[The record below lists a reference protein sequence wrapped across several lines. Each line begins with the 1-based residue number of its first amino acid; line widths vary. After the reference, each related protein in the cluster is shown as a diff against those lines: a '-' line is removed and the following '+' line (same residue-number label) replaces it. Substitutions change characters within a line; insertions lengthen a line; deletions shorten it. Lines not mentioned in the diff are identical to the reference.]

1 MKASI
6 IVLLVSL
13 SRTSAFSPR
22 AARESR
28 LALEKLDQ
36 STPTRQTPGPDNSRL
51 PASLTPSQV
60 AAPFPDNF
68 WNLPSNVTESF
79 SVYSLRSKYSRKKS
93 DYFMNLPIERDTEL
107 MTDQRILAE
116 VLKEPAIEVTSVVL
130 VILSSFLVALSTVNT
145 MDLQTIATI
154 IRAENVIASIFAV
167 EFLARWYSQFTW
179 KGIVEYLLQPLVI
192 IDLVVVILP
201 LIPLLVPPA
210 SAGAYDILP
219 SWLFSSSGLVNLRL
233 LRILRLQRVLR
244 SRESFADFQM
254 ALGIPRTKVKPYQL
268 ELARVVL
275 SIFTLLSISTGLI
288 YSTEHSVNPDIPTY
302 FDALYFTLTTL
313 TTVGF
318 GDIVPVTPEGKLVVS
333 GSILAGVAVIP
344 AQAGALVEA
353 LLARENYKAGDTFR
367 RNRTPK
373 DKRRDDLDGRSIVM
387 TSSSCI
393 NCGAEFHWANAQY
406 CWSCGTRLDDD
417 CQH

>member
-1 MKASI
+1 M
-6 IVLLVSL
+6 L
-13 SRTSAFSPR
+13 
-22 AARESR
+22 
-28 LALEKLDQ
+28 
-36 STPTRQTPGPDNSRL
+36 G
-51 PASLTPSQV
+51 
-60 AAPFPDNF
+60 
-68 WNLPSNVTESF
+68 
-79 SVYSLRSKYSRKKS
+79 
-93 DYFMNLPIERDTEL
+93 
-107 MTDQRILAE
+107 E
-116 VLKEPAIEVTSVVL
+116 VLKEPAIEVASVVL
-130 VILSSFLVALSTVNT
+130 VILSSCLVAFSTVNT
-145 MDLQTIATI
+145 IDLRTVATI

-167 EFLARWYSQFTW
+167 EFVARWYSQFTW
-179 KGIVEYLLQPLVI
+179 KGIIDYLLQPLVI

-201 LIPLLVPPA
+201 LVPLLVPPA
-210 SAGAYDILP
+210 SAEAYDIFP

-244 SRESFADFQM
+244 SMESFADFQM
-254 ALGIPRTKVKPYQL
+254 ALGIPRTEVKPYQL

-288 YSTEHSVNPDIPTY
+288 YSTEHAVNPDIPTY

-353 LLARENYKAGDTFR
+353 LLAREKYHTGDTR
-367 RNRTPK
+367 RPSNRRTK
-373 DKRRDDLDGRSIVM
+373 NKRRDDIDGRGMVM
-387 TSSSCI
+387 MSSSCI
-393 NCGAEFHWANAQY
+393 NCGAEFHWANAEY

-417 CQH
+417 CRH